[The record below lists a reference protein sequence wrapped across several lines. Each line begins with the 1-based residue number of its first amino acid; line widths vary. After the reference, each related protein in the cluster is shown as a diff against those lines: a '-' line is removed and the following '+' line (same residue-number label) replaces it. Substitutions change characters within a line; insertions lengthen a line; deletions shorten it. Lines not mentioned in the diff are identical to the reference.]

1 MESKKVEILME
12 EKLKPIKRTDN
23 KLEKIEEKINKLEN
37 RMINIECNKIFS
49 LV

>member
-12 EKLKPIKRTDN
+12 EILKVVRRIDN

-37 RMINIECNKIFS
+37 RMINIKIQ
-49 LV
+49 